1 MVESKNNTLKKN
13 KKKTEYQKLTE
24 MKDMT
29 DAQDKSIG
37 CILGAFIGDSLG
49 SYLEFNKGIQS
60 AS

>member
-1 MVESKNNTLKKN
+1 MVESTNKSVKKNN
-13 KKKTEYQKLTE
+13 KKTEYKKLTE
-24 MKDMT
+24 LKDMT